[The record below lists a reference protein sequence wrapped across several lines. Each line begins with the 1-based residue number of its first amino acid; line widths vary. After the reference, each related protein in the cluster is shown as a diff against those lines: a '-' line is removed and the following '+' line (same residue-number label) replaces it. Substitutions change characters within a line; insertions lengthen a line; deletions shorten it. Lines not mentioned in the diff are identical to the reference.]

1 MSDDG
6 DHGYARV
13 PEALDVL
20 VGRLGELRVVFGDA
34 CAPTVA
40 AVEDLLRQALAAR
53 DGGDPFASVDL
64 VAAAMERLAA
74 LADSLGGEAGQ
85 AMRLVVRQFRGALLR
100 GHETDAREAAD
111 IMRRMA
117 GSIRRP
123 PDD

>member
-1 MSDDG
+1 MSDDA
-6 DHGYARV
+6 DHRFGRV

-20 VGRLGELRVVFGDA
+20 AGRLGELRAVFGA
-34 CAPTVA
+34 GCAPTVA
-40 AVEDLLRQALAAR
+40 AVEDFMRQALAAR
-53 DGGDPFASVDL
+53 DRGDPLASVDL

-100 GHETDAREAAD
+100 GHETDAREAAE
-111 IMRRMA
+111 IMQRMA
-117 GSIRRP
+117 GAIRRP